1 MSTIGSLWSNALLA
15 ASRDARDAWN
25 GEGWNGD
32 ARDAWNGEAE
42 GPWSFMPD
50 GSSAANRREPPRFAP
65 ASLRTTREPALFPD
79 SFRALTTK
87 QQQQEQTPDA
97 AAAAAEAED
106 FVFDIRRNPLGAW
119 EHYCV
124 TCSAWCG
131 DDLQDNGHVMSSRH
145 KNAAVYFETQRTIAA
160 QRTTKEEEA
169 SVGSPT
175 RRCCAPPKRGARTD
189 EAPEYVTHEDME
201 IGFEKIRIA
210 GRFAEELHED
220 GLNKFLVQ
228 LQKER
233 QQQQKELIEQLQK
246 EQKQLQKEQKQLQ
259 KQQLIEQQKN
269 ATLAAQ
275 LLDLKRTSQ
284 HMSHAIEQVQDY
296 LSSEEA

>member
-1 MSTIGSLWSNALLA
+1 MSIGNQWSNVLLSA
-15 ASRDARDAWN
+15 ARDARHAWH
-25 GEGWNGD
+25 GEGWTSP
-32 ARDAWNGEAE
+32 DAWHSDEAE
-42 GPWSFMPD
+42 GRWSFMPD

-65 ASLRTTREPALFPD
+65 ASLRTTPKPALFPD
-79 SFRALTTK
+79 GFRAVTTK
-87 QQQQEQTPDA
+87 QQQQQQTPDA

-106 FVFDIRRNPLGAW
+106 FVFEIRKNPLGAW

-131 DDLQDNGHVMSSRH
+131 EDLQDNGHVMSSRH
-145 KNAAVYFETQRTIAA
+145 KNWKTHFETQRTIAA

-175 RRCCAPPKRGARTD
+175 RRCCAPPKRGVWDTD
-189 EAPEYVTHEDME
+189 EASEYVTHEDME

-210 GRFAEELHED
+210 GRFAEDMHAD
-220 GLNKFLVQ
+220 GMKKFLVQ

-233 QQQQKELIEQLQK
+233 QQQQKEQKQQQQLIE
-246 EQKQLQKEQKQLQ
+246 QLQ

-275 LLDLKRTSQ
+275 VLDLKRKSQ
-284 HMSHAIEQVQDY
+284 HMSHAIEQIQDY
-296 LSSEEA
+296 LGSEEA